1 MRSTGKAICQTSVA
15 ILSVTLFVG
24 GVTPKLAAQSA
35 QGQSPNGHAAP
46 AQWPTQELSATTK
59 RLEFDVASIRQ
70 NKSGAQPYANFS
82 IGPGTMYN
90 PTGGVLSTT
99 NMPLV
104 VYIVFAYNIMPSQRQ
119 TLLSQLPGWALSDGF
134 DIHAK
139 SENHDPTKEQ
149 MRLMMQSLLADR
161 FKLVVHTDTRQVPVF
176 ALVLAKPGMIGTQLK
191 PHPADK
197 PCSTADPTVPAPDP
211 TSAPLTKLLGAW
223 PMSCGGVNRAE
234 SSVSPGL
241 IRTGARNV
249 SMEFLAGSMSG
260 MGNLNRPVLDQ
271 TGLTGNFDFVL
282 EFAPEIAIGEN
293 TGSSQ
298 PDPGGPMFEEALKK
312 QLGLKLDPQK
322 GTVDYIHVDHL
333 EHPTD
338 N

>member
-1 MRSTGKAICQTSVA
+1 VICQTSVA

-24 GVTPKLAAQSA
+24 GVTPKLAAQYA
-35 QGQSPNGHAAP
+35 QGHSPGGHAAP
-46 AQWPTQELSATTK
+46 AQGPPTQQLSATTE

-70 NKSGAQPYANFS
+70 NKSDARPYANFP

-90 PTGGVLSTT
+90 PTGGMLSTT

-119 TLLSQLPGWALSDGF
+119 TLVSQLPAWALSDGF

-176 ALVLAKPGMIGTQLK
+176 ALVLAKPGMIGAQLK

-197 PCSTADPTVPAPDP
+197 PCSAADSTVPAP
-211 TSAPLTKLLGAW
+211 TQH
-223 PMSCGGVNRAE
+223 R
-234 SSVSPGL
+234 
-241 IRTGARNV
+241 
-249 SMEFLAGSMSG
+249 
-260 MGNLNRPVLDQ
+260 
-271 TGLTGNFDFVL
+271 
-282 EFAPEIAIGEN
+282 
-293 TGSSQ
+293 
-298 PDPGGPMFEEALKK
+298 
-312 QLGLKLDPQK
+312 
-322 GTVDYIHVDHL
+322 HL
-333 EHPTD
+333 
-338 N
+338 

>member
-1 MRSTGKAICQTSVA
+1 MICQTSVA
-15 ILSVTLFVG
+15 ILFVILLVG

-35 QGQSPNGHAAP
+35 PGQSPDGQAAP
-46 AQWPTQELSATTK
+46 AQKPPTQRLSATTE
-59 RLEFDVASIRQ
+59 RLEFEVASIRQ
-70 NKSGAQPYANFS
+70 NKSDGTPYANFS
-82 IGPGTMYN
+82 IGPGTMYG
-90 PTGGVLSTT
+90 PTGGMLSTT

-119 TLLSQLPGWALSDGF
+119 TLASQLPAWALSDGF

-139 SENHDPTKEQ
+139 SENHDPSKDQ

-161 FKLVVHTDTRQVPVF
+161 FKLVVHIETRQVPVF
-176 ALVLAKPGMIGTQLK
+176 ALVLAKPGVIGAQLK

-197 PCSTADPTVPAPDP
+197 PCSTADPTAPAPDP
-211 TSAPLTKLLGAW
+211 TSEPLTKLLDAW
-223 PMSCGGVNRAE
+223 PRGCGGVNRAK
-234 SSVSPGL
+234 SSVSPSL

-260 MGNLNRPVLDQ
+260 IGNLNRPVLDQ

-282 EFAPEIAIGEN
+282 EFAPESAVGDN
-293 TGSSQ
+293 PGDSQ
-298 PDPGGPMFEEALKK
+298 LDPGGPMFVEALKK
-312 QLGLKLDPQK
+312 QLGLKLDPRK
-322 GTVDYIHVDHL
+322 GTVSYIHVDHV

>member
-1 MRSTGKAICQTSVA
+1 MICQTSVA

-24 GVTPKLAAQSA
+24 GVTPKLAAQSV
-35 QGQSPNGHAAP
+35 QSQSQDGQAAP
-46 AQWPTQELSATTK
+46 VQGPPTQRLSATTE
-59 RLEFDVASIRQ
+59 RLEFEVASIRQ
-70 NKSGAQPYANFS
+70 NKSDAQPYANFS

-90 PTGGVLSTT
+90 PTGGMLST
-99 NMPLV
+99 P
-104 VYIVFAYNIMPSQRQ
+104 A
-119 TLLSQLPGWALSDGF
+119 WALSDGF

-139 SENHDPTKEQ
+139 SENHDPTKDQ

-176 ALVLAKPGMIGTQLK
+176 ALVLAKPGVIGAQLK

-211 TSAPLTKLLGAW
+211 SSAPLTKLLGAW
-223 PMSCGGVNRAE
+223 PRGCGGVNRAK
-234 SSVSPGL
+234 SSVSLGL

-249 SMEFLAGSMSG
+249 SMEFLAGSMNG
-260 MGNLNRPVLDQ
+260 IGNLNRPVLDQ

-282 EFAPEIAIGEN
+282 EFAPEIAVGEN
-293 TGSSQ
+293 PGNSQ
-298 PDPGGPMFEEALKK
+298 PDPEGPMFEEALKK

-322 GTVDYIHVDHL
+322 GTVDYIHVDHV